1 MSPAFF
7 NACWFTRPACIVT
20 LYIGAVMSSIAFLFL
35 VDASPAPSEQA
46 FDPHCTC
53 LALFRWTCADTSHTH
68 PWHCW
73 HDPSFFIIIILVL
86 IPALTFSF
94 FFFSRALFLC
104 TVAFDFC
111 SELTVQEMCAGK
123 NFCSIHCLSLPF
135 PSSTAA
141 GMIAGLMTECST
153 FITQRCFHFH

>member
-1 MSPAFF
+1 MQESSKDTQLCGVHFEGNVLSPAFF

-53 LALFRWTCADTSHTH
+53 LALFRRTCADTSHTH

-94 FFFSRALFLC
+94 FFFPERCFYVLLLSIFALSSLFKKCALARIFAAFIVFLC
-104 TVAFDFC
+104 
-111 SELTVQEMCAGK
+111 
-123 NFCSIHCLSLPF
+123 LSPHQLLQ
-135 PSSTAA
+135 A
-141 GMIAGLMTECST
+141 
-153 FITQRCFHFH
+153 